1 MIDLN
6 CSTLEELENIEND
19 DRPFA
24 SLRPHLHEIK
34 CRLKIVSI
42 LFVIFFAISFWQYSP
57 ILDWIVE
64 PLQDA
69 LSVAKETT
77 ANGLDGKVTT
87 HQVAGTF
94 FVILKV
100 AFFATFIL
108 LIPVFL
114 WHGWGFIAP
123 GLNEKE
129 KKFTF
134 PLVVGGTF
142 MFAVGILFAYYIV
155 MPFGFEFL
163 ILFGSEK
170 FVPYID
176 IENYVGFFTKF
187 GIGFGIAF
195 QLPVIIF
202 FLAHLGFVTDKDLKD
217 FFKYA
222 ILIIF
227 IISAILTPPDVLT
240 QLLMAGPMTLLYG
253 ISILIAKTINPFKKD
268 E

>member
-1 MIDLN
+1 MFQFD
-6 CSTLEELENIEND
+6 CSTLEESTKTENSGEL
-19 DRPFA
+19 FA
-24 SLRPHLHEIK
+24 SIRPHLYEVK
-34 CRLKIVSI
+34 CRLKFVVI
-42 LFVIFFAISFWQYSP
+42 LFILFFAVSFWQYSP
-57 ILDWIVE
+57 ILDWLVE
-64 PLQDA
+64 PLENA
-69 LSVAKETT
+69 LQIAKETT
-77 ANGLDGKVTT
+77 ANGEDGKVTT

-100 AFFATFIL
+100 AFFTAFIM

-114 WHGWGFIAP
+114 WHGWAFISP
-123 GLNEKE
+123 GLHDNEKR
-129 KKFTF
+129 FSL
-134 PLVVGGTF
+134 PLVIGGTF
-142 MFAVGILFAYYIV
+142 MFLLGILFAYYVV

-187 GIGFGIAF
+187 AIGFGIAF
-195 QLPVIIF
+195 QLPVIVY
-202 FLAHLGFVTDKDLKD
+202 FLAHIGLVTDKNLKE

-253 ISILIAKTINPFKKD
+253 FSIWIAKIINPHKED
-268 E
+268 